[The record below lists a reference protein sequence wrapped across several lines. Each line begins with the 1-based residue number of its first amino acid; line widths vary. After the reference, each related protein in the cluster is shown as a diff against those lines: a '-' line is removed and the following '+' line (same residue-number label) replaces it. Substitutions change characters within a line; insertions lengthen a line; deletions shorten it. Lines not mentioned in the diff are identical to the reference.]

1 MLHLNEAMS
10 SLEHPEVTVSFP
22 HLSVSWFPA
31 PSSKSFASN
40 KGMILFCQFW
50 KVNLTA
56 RVRNV
61 FSLLLICFVM
71 FFCCHTRIAVL
82 SWRVLIH
89 PTGKGCGRPPPSH
102 LNARPVKVQHL
113 GSHSLYTAHDLL
125 LMAHQGDSQTHYI
138 PKAETQ
144 RS

>member
-1 MLHLNEAMS
+1 
-10 SLEHPEVTVSFP
+10 
-22 HLSVSWFPA
+22 
-31 PSSKSFASN
+31 
-40 KGMILFCQFW
+40 MILFCQFW
-50 KVNLTA
+50 KFNLTG

-61 FSLLLICFVM
+61 FFSLLI
-71 FFCCHTRIAVL
+71 FFFLNFLPCHTLCGV

-89 PTGKGCGRPPPSH
+89 PTGKGFGRPSH
-102 LNARPVKVQHL
+102 LNTRPVKMQHL